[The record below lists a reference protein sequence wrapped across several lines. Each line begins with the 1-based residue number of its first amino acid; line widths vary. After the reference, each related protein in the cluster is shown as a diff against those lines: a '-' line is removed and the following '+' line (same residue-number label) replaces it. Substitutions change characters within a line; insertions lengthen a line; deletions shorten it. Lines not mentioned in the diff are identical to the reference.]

1 MEPINDYVGDNTSRK
16 NKWKKRS
23 LNAGSMQDER
33 DIVDIEQKYTNNAT
47 VVNEKAKKLE
57 ADWDEYKKN
66 KQEAAD
72 RRFNTILIA
81 MTAAVAI
88 AIFLAH
94 FNLIGTLLGYGFVV
108 LVVLGFFHF
117 VFVDIPE
124 KAKQTSKKIND
135 CHSSIKQKIAAE
147 KDIDHVCHV
156 MALDEVTDNNMDPY
170 CLSLAV
176 KESGGDQNKAISLYI
191 KIRVSDLKSKIN
203 QQNR

>member
-1 MEPINDYVGDNTSRK
+1 
-16 NKWKKRS
+16 
-23 LNAGSMQDER
+23 
-33 DIVDIEQKYTNNAT
+33 
-47 VVNEKAKKLE
+47 
-57 ADWDEYKKN
+57 
-66 KQEAAD
+66 
-72 RRFNTILIA
+72 
-81 MTAAVAI
+81 
-88 AIFLAH
+88 
-94 FNLIGTLLGYGFVV
+94 V